1 MNALTKFTTTMSKS
15 FTKAKFQINK
25 HSPEILMIS
34 GIAGLIGAAVWACK
48 ATLKSKEIVDDYK
61 WGKDDIEA
69 TIRKDGTSEE
79 YTEEEKKSDMVK
91 LKVKTALS
99 IAKEYAPSV
108 TITIVSITA
117 IIASNNIMRK
127 RSLALAAAYATVDS
141 AFKRYRDQ
149 VIERYGEEV
158 DKEIRYGVSHKTT
171 PQEITDDKG
180 KKKVKNV
187 ETTEVSVTP
196 DEYTRIFD
204 KRSKYYDEN
213 NEYIRHFLDSEE
225 SRINNLLRIN
235 HHVFLNDVFDRL
247 GFEKTKVGQVIG
259 WTYTP
264 DKDCYI
270 DFGIYMMEDEH
281 KAILKFN
288 PQGYILDK
296 LESEEDN

>member
-1 MNALTKFTTTMSKS
+1 MNALTKFTTTMSATFSKV
-15 FTKAKFQINK
+15 KFQINK
-25 HSPEILMIS
+25 HSPEILMVS
-34 GIAGLIGAAVWACK
+34 GIVGLVGAAVWACK
-48 ATLKSKEIVDDYK
+48 ATLNSKEIIDSYNWDK
-61 WGKDDIEA
+61 NDIEA
-69 TIRKDGTSEE
+69 TIRKDGTTEV
-79 YTEEEKKSDMVK
+79 YTEEEKKSDMTK
-91 LKVKTALS
+91 LKVKTAIS

-108 TITIVSITA
+108 SITIVSITA
-117 IIASNNIMRK
+117 IIVSHNIMRK
-127 RSLALAAAYATVDS
+127 RALALAAAYATVDS

-171 PQEITDDKG
+171 QQEITDDKG
-180 KKKVKNV
+180 KKKVKDV

-196 DEYTRIFD
+196 DEYTRIFENGN
-204 KRSKYYDEN
+204 KYHDAN
-213 NEYIRHFLDSEE
+213 NDYIRHFLDSEE
-225 SRINNLLRIN
+225 SRINNLLRAN

-247 GFEKTKVGQVIG
+247 GFEKTKVGQVVG

-296 LESEEDN
+296 LEEGI